1 MAAAAAVAAAG
12 RAVRYGVLSKAL
24 PTRLHINSGRG
35 LDISEAEG
43 PLDRYIQVLM
53 VNLQNERNLGK
64 VRSIEKILS
73 KRDMVRE
80 SSESLI
86 LERMKKIGTHN
97 TKHAW
102 MVAGVTISGYLFGA
116 AFVAL
121 LTESQLPKREEE
133 KEA

>member
-53 VNLQNERNLGK
+53 NERNLGK

-102 MVAGVTISGYLFGA
+102 MVAGVTVSGYLFGA
-116 AFVAL
+116 VFVAL

>member
-53 VNLQNERNLGK
+53 NERNLGK

-121 LTESQLPKREEE
+121 LTESHLPKREEE

>member
-53 VNLQNERNLGK
+53 NERNLGK

>member
-1 MAAAAAVAAAG
+1 MAAAAAAAVAAAG

-53 VNLQNERNLGK
+53 NERNLGK

-121 LTESQLPKREEE
+121 LTVPTAK
-133 KEA
+133 A

>member
-53 VNLQNERNLGK
+53 NERNLGK

-80 SSESLI
+80 SSERYLGCVMYFSSLMYT
-86 LERMKKIGTHN
+86 LH
-97 TKHAW
+97 
-102 MVAGVTISGYLFGA
+102 S
-116 AFVAL
+116 
-121 LTESQLPKREEE
+121 P
-133 KEA
+133 